1 MAEVVSMADIEATSL
16 RLGIGISS
24 ADLNAIQNPSWRG
37 LRHQKVFL
45 CTFSTLTLI
54 CFCSDDD
61 EDLYQED
68 GFEMEAWFGNII
80 VVDNLPVVPPE
91 KLKAFT
97 PCEPHITQAE
107 SPSLQPSSPS
117 RPMHSF
123 LWRPRPPSFLTA
135 EKEEEISKNLKKYS
149 KKYEGDDQDMSFLLS
164 EQERRQ
170 RMMLLDE
177 WYAWRENCKRLHEEE
192 SELRQQLRDGE
203 ASDEEEECETEEV
216 EVEEILDVKEEVT
229 RWNKNKLISFFID
242 FF

>member
-1 MAEVVSMADIEATSL
+1 MAEVVSMANIEATSL

-24 ADLNAIQNPSWRG
+24 VYLNAIQNPSWRG
-37 LRHQKVFL
+37 LRHPKVFL

-91 KLKAFT
+91 KYVATSVTSVHEMENGF
-97 PCEPHITQAE
+97 HIWSFNGKLLYRIPKDHFCQ
-107 SPSLQPSSPS
+107 
-117 RPMHSF
+117 F

-149 KKYEGDDQDMSFLLS
+149 KKYEGDDQDMSLLLS

-192 SELRQQLRDGE
+192 ESELRQQQLRDVE
-203 ASDEEEECETEEV
+203 ASDEEEEYETEEV
-216 EVEEILDVKEEVT
+216 EVEEILDVKEEVVPFD
-229 RWNKNKLISFFID
+229 LD
-242 FF
+242 